1 MNNTNKMIILAALA
15 LACGTAAN
23 AAEGAAGLLY
33 KEAGSAEAVIPAAGP
48 AANAEKAVKYDAGV
62 TEGAWKRANLR
73 ATDGTAIAVDY
84 VPITAPNYTMANPVW
99 VNLWVNDGG
108 SHRIRVILTNFL
120 VTSGGPAV
128 VKETQQVWL
137 SPAGNG
143 RYTGQFQR
151 IMLSEGIYTY
161 GGKLYRQELVVEKD
175 GVMLKDPVNGTN
187 SFKFQMNNSRGAE
200 KGGARAANETV
211 YKNGSG
217 CTATVEERAN
227 GLVVSVDDGRG
238 QRATL
243 GFLKDYSGGDIAGFC
258 SPAELQSYSRSMTL
272 SCNPQGD
279 GGSYKTRGYAVL
291 GLEDGISSVEVRG
304 EVKRLTGWKTDT
316 EISCSGLKPVK

>member
-1 MNNTNKMIILAALA
+1 MTKKMNLLAVLL
-15 LACGTAAN
+15 LACGAAAN

-33 KEAGSAEAVIPAAGP
+33 KEAGAIEAAIPAAGA
-48 AANAEKAVKYDAGV
+48 AANAEKSVKYDAGV

-73 ATDGTAIAVDY
+73 ATDGTAITVDY

-99 VNLWVNDGG
+99 VNLWLNDGG

-161 GGKLYRQELVVEKD
+161 GGNLYRQELVVEKD
-175 GVMLKDPVNGTN
+175 GVLLKDPINGTN
-187 SFKFQMNNSRGAE
+187 SFKFQMSNSRGAE
-200 KGGARAANETV
+200 KSVSRSSNETV
-211 YKNGSG
+211 YKSDSG

-227 GLVVSVDDGRG
+227 GLLVHIADGRG
-238 QRATL
+238 QQATL
-243 GFLKDYSGGDIAGFC
+243 GFLKDYTGGDIAGFC
-258 SPAELQSYSRSMTL
+258 SPAELQSYGKSMTL
-272 SCNPQGD
+272 SCNGQGD
-279 GGSYKTRGYAVL
+279 GGSHKTRGYAVL

-304 EVKRLTGWKTDT
+304 DVKRLTGWKTDT
-316 EISCSGLKPVK
+316 QISCSGLKPVK

>member
-1 MNNTNKMIILAALA
+1 MTRKINMLAVLL
-15 LACGTAAN
+15 LACGAAAN

-33 KEAGSAEAVIPAAGP
+33 KEAGAADIATPAAGG

-84 VPITAPNYTMANPVW
+84 VPITAPNYVMANPVW

-108 SHRIRVILTNFL
+108 SHRIRAILTNFL

-137 SPAGNG
+137 THAGDG

-151 IMLSEGIYTY
+151 VMLSEGVYSY
-161 GGKLYRQELVVEKD
+161 GGNLYRQELVVEKD

-187 SFKFQMNNSRGAE
+187 SFKFQMSNSARGLE
-200 KGGARAANETV
+200 KGASNETV
-211 YKNGSG
+211 YSNASG
-217 CTATVEERAN
+217 CKATVEERAN
-227 GLVVSVDDGRG
+227 GLIVSVDDGRG
-238 QRATL
+238 QRAVL
-243 GFLKDYSGGDIAGFC
+243 GFRKDYTGGDIAGFC
-258 SPAELQSYSRSMTL
+258 SPAELQSYGRSMTL
-272 SCNPQGD
+272 SCDGSGGD
-279 GGSYKTRGYAVL
+279 GLYKTRGYAVL
-291 GLEDGISSVEVRG
+291 GLEDGVSSVTVRG

-316 EISCSGLKPVK
+316 DLACEGMKPVR

>member
-1 MNNTNKMIILAALA
+1 MNNTNKIAILAALA
-15 LACGTAAN
+15 LACASAAN
-23 AAEGAAGLLY
+23 AAGGAAGLLY
-33 KEAGSAEAVIPAAGP
+33 KEAGAAAAEISAPPAGP
-48 AANAEKAVKYDAGV
+48 AMNAEKAVKYDAGV

-73 ATDGTAIAVDY
+73 AADGTAIAVDY

-137 SPAGNG
+137 SPAGSG

-151 IMLSEGIYTY
+151 IMLSEGVYTY
-161 GGKLYRQELVVEKD
+161 GGRLYRQELAVEKD

-200 KGGARAANETV
+200 
-211 YKNGSG
+211 
-217 CTATVEERAN
+217 
-227 GLVVSVDDGRG
+227 
-238 QRATL
+238 
-243 GFLKDYSGGDIAGFC
+243 
-258 SPAELQSYSRSMTL
+258 
-272 SCNPQGD
+272 
-279 GGSYKTRGYAVL
+279 
-291 GLEDGISSVEVRG
+291 
-304 EVKRLTGWKTDT
+304 
-316 EISCSGLKPVK
+316 